1 MLSRHIGQL
10 CPVRARAQRAAT
22 GWKDEFVPGGCGEI
36 EGEPSG
42 HHQEVVRIAWR
53 NDLVYAFMLRAW
65 KQTKRDSDLVSLVV
79 H

>member
-1 MLSRHIGQL
+1 MSLSQ
-10 CPVRARAQRAAT
+10 
-22 GWKDEFVPGGCGEI
+22 
-36 EGEPSG
+36 EPSG
-42 HHQEVVRIAWR
+42 RHQEVVRIAWR